1 MDNIIN
7 RLYEY
12 DEKLFINKIYEPL
25 IKKLKI
31 KLRIKIHSLKTCIWC
46 HETFN
51 YNVYGLCSDCNNYYN
66 II

>member
-46 HETFN
+46 HETFILAN
-51 YNVYGLCSDCNNYYN
+51 AK
-66 II
+66 